1 MLPEEILLQSRFIH
15 DWVEDNVIYFKLQYP
30 NADEKVLRKVLL
42 DVAQEHTK
50 NHNAYLH
57 NDYQDDMRI
66 NTDLLKLYDW
76 YYKNRPIAAGHG
88 TFFYNQNVKK
98 SPIQNVIDG
107 RIAARKEY
115 QKIRDTYIGPNGD
128 TSSYEYQYFEMMQME
143 AKVKINAIYGA
154 FGAKTFQLYNIYT
167 ASSTTG
173 TAQSLIS
180 TTAMAFEAFL
190 NNAVK
195 FKSLGELVTM
205 VGNVLEKDEHNLTID
220 GLTPIT
226 DPEMVYNLWKNQ
238 FESYSPAYEPVIRN
252 LLRHRS
258 VEDLTRLY
266 YNNNL
271 FAFVEN
277 DMIMRRLVRIYDV
290 TTEFRN
296 PNNVPDNIKDDLE
309 FIWEYCREFV
319 FYNHAYTE
327 QINRLKHDPRTR
339 VILIDTDSNV
349 INIKPWVDWTREKV
363 WIRSTSVMNE
373 TDMQFSSVNI
383 LAYLVTRM
391 ARELLDRYAND
402 CNVLPQY
409 HKRLNTK
416 NEFYFPKILLA
427 NVKKRYIGSIKLRE
441 GKQVN
446 KIELKGHDFKK
457 AGVNAN
463 IEKELMDIIKRDI
476 IDDPLV
482 NVVQLMT
489 DTAKLENNIRDSIKR
504 RERTYLLRMNCKVAR
519 SYAEPYSQ
527 GAFTGPILWNLLN
540 PENLI
545 MIPDKCDVVF
555 ISIPSERVLDEKLA
569 PKFPK
574 EAEIIRRNIFHG
586 EIEQFKRNGV
596 SYLALPN
603 DDSKIPEWVYPVLDE
618 ERIVTR
624 NMGTFY
630 PVLKALTFITISA
643 GDNMYS
649 SNILNV

>member
-1 MLPEEILLQSRFIH
+1 MLPEEVLLQSRFIH
-15 DWVEDNVIYFKLQYP
+15 DWVEDNVVYFKLQYP
-30 NADEKVLRKVLL
+30 NVDEKVLRKVLL

-226 DPEMVYNLWKNQ
+226 DPEMVYNLWRNQ
-238 FESYSPAYEPVIRN
+238 FESYSPTYEPVIRN

-277 DMIMRRLVRIYDV
+277 GMIMRRLVRIYDV

-363 WIRSTSVMNE
+363 WIRSSSVMNE

-504 RERTYLLRMNCKVAR
+504 RERTYLVRMNCKVAR

-555 ISIPSERVLDEKLA
+555 INIPNERVLDEKLA

>member
-1 MLPEEILLQSRFIH
+1 MLPEEVLLQSRFIH
-15 DWVEDNVIYFKLQYP
+15 DWVEDNVVYFKLQYP
-30 NADEKVLRKVLL
+30 NVDEKVLRKVLL

-504 RERTYLLRMNCKVAR
+504 RERTYLVRMNCKVAR

>member
-1 MLPEEILLQSRFIH
+1 MLPEEVLLQSRFIH

-226 DPEMVYNLWKNQ
+226 DPEMVYNLWRNQ
-238 FESYSPAYEPVIRN
+238 FESYSTTYEPVIRN

-363 WIRSTSVMNE
+363 WIRSSSVMNE

-504 RERTYLLRMNCKVAR
+504 RERTYLVRMNCKVAR

-555 ISIPSERVLDEKLA
+555 INIPNERVLDEKLA

>member
-1 MLPEEILLQSRFIH
+1 MLPEEVLLQSRFIH

-226 DPEMVYNLWKNQ
+226 DPEMVYNLWRNQ
-238 FESYSPAYEPVIRN
+238 FESYSPTYEPVIRN

-363 WIRSTSVMNE
+363 WIRSSSVMNE

-427 NVKKRYIGSIKLRE
+427 NAKKRYIGSIKLRE

-504 RERTYLLRMNCKVAR
+504 RERTYLVRMNCKVAR

-555 ISIPSERVLDEKLA
+555 INIPNERVLDEKLA

>member
-1 MLPEEILLQSRFIH
+1 MLPEEVLLQSRFIH

-504 RERTYLLRMNCKVAR
+504 RERTYLVRMNCKVAR

>member
-1 MLPEEILLQSRFIH
+1 MLPEEVLLQSRFIH

-238 FESYSPAYEPVIRN
+238 FESYSPTYEPVIRN

-363 WIRSTSVMNE
+363 WIRSISVMDE

-504 RERTYLLRMNCKVAR
+504 RERTYLVRMNCKVAR

-555 ISIPSERVLDEKLA
+555 ISIPNERVLDEKLA

-586 EIEQFKRNGV
+586 EVEQFKRNGV